1 MFKQDV
7 DVQLADDREL
17 QAMLDDQ
24 LTKERPQLAEEQQV
38 LRALGLVATT
48 FDLTE
53 AERTLLN
60 GSVLGFYDPETK
72 KLVVR
77 GTEVNPFVREVLAHE
92 LTHALD
98 DQYFNLNR
106 PQLDTAD
113 DETGFGFTA
122 LAEGDATRV
131 EDAYLASMSASDQA
145 KAAAQ
150 QEQLLLAHPE
160 VFSLPQVV
168 IDLAQEPYIDG
179 PTLVKDIL
187 DAGQRARLDAA
198 FQSPPTTSEQ
208 VIDSQKFLAGEGAVP
223 VAFPAA
229 DGTVANQGVLGAYM
243 LEELLLGSLH
253 TTQVDEA
260 IKGWGGDA
268 YVTWIDST
276 GRTCLRDTFV
286 GDTPRDTG
294 ELVDAISNWAE
305 DHNGSITAGPVGAPV
320 SFTVCAG

>member
-1 MFKQDV
+1 
-7 DVQLADDREL
+7 
-17 QAMLDDQ
+17 
-24 LTKERPQLAEEQQV
+24 
-38 LRALGLVATT
+38 
-48 FDLTE
+48 
-53 AERTLLN
+53 
-60 GSVLGFYDPETK
+60 
-72 KLVVR
+72 
-77 GTEVNPFVREVLAHE
+77 
-92 LTHALD
+92 
-98 DQYFNLNR
+98 
-106 PQLDTAD
+106 
-113 DETGFGFTA
+113 
-122 LAEGDATRV
+122 
-131 EDAYLASMSASDQA
+131 
-145 KAAAQ
+145 
-150 QEQLLLAHPE
+150 
-160 VFSLPQVV
+160 V

-208 VIDSQKFLAGEGAVP
+208 VIDPQKFLAGEGAVP

-286 GDTPRDTG
+286 GDTPTDTAELAQALQQWAPDTG
-294 ELVDAISNWAE
+294 ATVDAPL
-305 DHNGSITAGPVGAPV
+305 GQQGA
-320 SFTVCAG
+320 FTVCS